1 MLSNGVDG
9 RLRSSKTITSSR
21 SCRAVNAI
29 SLKYAATN
37 SSHNI
42 TKRYGRST
50 STKHAIRTSA
60 CLRGEER
67 VILEST
73 KAVITNK
80 HLKPKYSRVLK
91 GTKN

>member
-1 MLSNGVDG
+1 MLLNGVDG

-29 SLKYAATN
+29 SLKYAVTN
-37 SSHNI
+37 PNDNI
-42 TKRYGRST
+42 TKRYSRST
-50 STKHAIRTSA
+50 STKHVTRTNP
-60 CLRGEER
+60 CLRREER

-80 HLKPKYSRVLK
+80 HLKPKYSRILK
-91 GTKN
+91 GT